1 MKELLIDSVFT
12 TNRED
17 YNIIDERRLWV
28 HKDIDL
34 DDIYRQSNSL
44 YVYTKPSDFL
54 QKMIVKI
61 GETGS
66 LNGDRSV
73 KDRIYEQPNST
84 DTEPILLLFVLD
96 CKKYVESGILKNAK
110 ELEFFLHKY
119 FDDKHWLDGAG
130 TEWFQVP
137 VSEVIKLIRIK
148 IGDDQVSIKPF
159 NPHFLQE
166 VSIRQFLDLAD
177 ENKSVNIIAELC
189 ARFGKTLTYLELFK
203 RLDVDIMILPSYMH
217 SVFSSF
223 ENEIVGKYNDEKI
236 GKWTNFAGYKVINTI
251 EDENW
256 IQKFQDNLGKNKL
269 IVFVSIQTPTES
281 LSKFDCLRDLSGD
294 RKLIVID
301 EADFGAYT
309 EKSKE
314 VIHYINSVGDIP
326 YRMKIITSGTGIEK
340 ASHIFMDQEINDV
353 VSVSYTEMLLTK
365 RGESK
370 FFLEE
375 YLDEISPNSKLYEFL
390 KTSKKDWSNT
400 LSYAP
405 DINFFKLV
413 LPEKHRQE
421 IESSNLDEDLTGWNK
436 LLSDVNKNIN
446 IIKPIING
454 LWGKSKNV
462 SLDTLAISNAI
473 GYDPKVVQFFTAS
486 PSNDELNKLAN
497 LFRTQ
502 LPNHIIRV
510 LSGQNDVKNAT
521 AEIHVKHDIKRCK
534 VENKDGVVILST
546 NMGSRSF
553 SVSET
558 DAVILMYDNGS
569 SSATI
574 QKISRALTGGKN
586 FYGDEKT
593 CGNVISLSLDPN
605 RVDAVDLFLVEEA
618 IKNKTKSESIDSVL
632 RRIRRS
638 VNIFAI
644 DDNGDKINLLVNDE
658 YYSELLNKFNFERLK
673 NSQINITPLI
683 SDADLRN
690 DLLDI
695 KSSELSKN
703 DKKVKQLKG
712 KGNKFLNSNESNYK
726 DDKDKEDLEKVD
738 INLLRQAILT
748 INNSILSI
756 ISIDNSIEDK
766 SKSFRSILKSINS
779 DVDKAKEF
787 YELFGIRPSV
797 VIRLMDKEVINEQII
812 DICISKF

>member
-96 CKKYVESGILKNAK
+96 CKKYVENGILKNAK

-119 FDDKHWLDGAG
+119 FDDRHWLDGAG

-166 VSIRQFLDLAD
+166 VSIRQFLDIAD
-177 ENKSVNIIAELC
+177 KNKSSNIIAELC

-203 RLDVDIMILPSYMH
+203 RLDVDVMILPSYMH

-223 ENEIVGKYNDEKI
+223 KNEIVGKYNDENI
-236 GKWTNFAGYKVINTI
+236 GKWTNFAGYKVIDTI

-256 IQKFQDNLGKNKL
+256 IQKFQDNLGKTKL

-281 LSKFDCLRDLSGD
+281 LSKFNYLRDLSGD

-326 YRMKIITSGTGIEK
+326 YRMKIVTSGTGIQK
-340 ASHIFMDQEINDV
+340 ASHIFMDQEISDV
-353 VSVSYTEMLLTK
+353 ISVSYTEMLLTK
-365 RGESK
+365 KGESK
-370 FFLEE
+370 YFLEE

-486 PSNDELNKLAN
+486 PSNDELDKLAD
-497 LFRTQ
+497 LFRSQ

-534 VENKDGVVILST
+534 DENKDGVVILST

-644 DDNGDKINLLVNDE
+644 DDNGDRSNLLVNDE
-658 YYSELLNKFNFERLK
+658 YYSELMDKFNFERLK

-690 DLLDI
+690 ALLDI
-695 KSSELSKN
+695 NNSDIQKNEKKKKELQSKGKKFLGDKNGKNSNSSEEDEISK
-703 DKKVKQLKG
+703 
-712 KGNKFLNSNESNYK
+712 K
-726 DDKDKEDLEKVD
+726 DIEF
-738 INLLRQAILT
+738 IRQCVVT

-756 ISIDNSIEDK
+756 AGIDDSVFGT
-766 SKSFRSILKSINS
+766 KSFRKTLQSIS
-779 DVDKAKEF
+779 DDLEKQKEF
-787 YELFGIRPSV
+787 IDLLGISPSV
-797 VIRLMDKEVINEQII
+797 VLELLDREVINENIV
-812 DICISKF
+812 DMCLSKY

>member
-96 CKKYVESGILKNAK
+96 CKKYVENGILKNAK

-119 FDDKHWLDGAG
+119 FDDRHWLDGAG

-166 VSIRQFLDLAD
+166 VSIRQFLDIAD
-177 ENKSVNIIAELC
+177 KNKSSNIIAELC

-203 RLDVDIMILPSYMH
+203 RLDVDVMILPSYMH

-223 ENEIVGKYNDEKI
+223 KNEIVGKYNDENI
-236 GKWTNFAGYKVINTI
+236 GKWTNFAGYKVIDTI

-256 IQKFQDNLGKNKL
+256 IQKFQDNLGKTKL

-281 LSKFDCLRDLSGD
+281 LSKFNYLRDLSGD

-326 YRMKIITSGTGIEK
+326 YRMKIVTSGTGIQK
-340 ASHIFMDQEINDV
+340 ASHIFMDQEISDV
-353 VSVSYTEMLLTK
+353 ISVSYTEMLLTK
-365 RGESK
+365 KGESK
-370 FFLEE
+370 YFLEE

-486 PSNDELNKLAN
+486 PSNDELDKLAD
-497 LFRTQ
+497 LFRSQ

-534 VENKDGVVILST
+534 DENKDGVVILST

-586 FYGDEKT
+586 FYGNEKT

-644 DDNGDKINLLVNDE
+644 DDNGDRSNLLVNDE
-658 YYSELLNKFNFERLK
+658 YYSELMDKFNFERLK

-690 DLLDI
+690 ALLDI
-695 KSSELSKN
+695 NNSDIQKNEKKKKELQSKGKKFLGDKNGKNSNSSEEDEISK
-703 DKKVKQLKG
+703 
-712 KGNKFLNSNESNYK
+712 K
-726 DDKDKEDLEKVD
+726 DIEF
-738 INLLRQAILT
+738 IRQCVVT

-756 ISIDNSIEDK
+756 AGIDDSVFGT
-766 SKSFRSILKSINS
+766 KSFRKTLQSIS
-779 DVDKAKEF
+779 DDLEKQKEF
-787 YELFGIRPSV
+787 IDLLGISPSV
-797 VIRLMDKEVINEQII
+797 VLELLNREVINENIV
-812 DICISKF
+812 DMCLSKY